1 MANKVNVVNAEANQ
15 FTGVFQEICKTC
27 VYLCQL
33 FTSSIAPSV
42 MKFWKQ
48 ISVLSG
54 VILMSACQPPA
65 AENRFAQL
73 SKGCCECTAKLL
85 ELNQQAAQS
94 PEKADFKA
102 LEAEYQHT
110 KECIATVTNNLGKLK
125 TEELPELEKQLQTT
139 CPTLASQRE
148 LLQELLVK

>member
-1 MANKVNVVNAEANQ
+1 
-15 FTGVFQEICKTC
+15 
-27 VYLCQL
+27 
-33 FTSSIAPSV
+33 

-54 VILMSACQPPA
+54 VILLSSCQPSAP
-65 AENRFAQL
+65 EGRFAQL
-73 SKGCCECTAKLL
+73 SKGCCECTSKLI

-102 LEAEYQHT
+102 LEAEYQRT
-110 KECIATVTNNLGKLK
+110 KECMATVTNNLGKI
-125 TEELPELEKQLQTT
+125 TVEELPQLEKQLQIT
-139 CPTLASQRE
+139 CPTLAPQRE